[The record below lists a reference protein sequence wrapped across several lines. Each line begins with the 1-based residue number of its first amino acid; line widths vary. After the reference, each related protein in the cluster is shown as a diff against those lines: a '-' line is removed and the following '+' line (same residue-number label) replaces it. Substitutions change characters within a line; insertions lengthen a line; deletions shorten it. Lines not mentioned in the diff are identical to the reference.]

1 MDNKDKQRKIIY
13 LLIFLIPLLCL
24 IGIGIYKF
32 KYMETLFDENP
43 LIEEIEEVV
52 KSKPPKKENMP
63 IVPDIEEVQ
72 TADTSSEMT
81 IEEGIETEKMD
92 EAKAEQEAE
101 PASAEKKELTTIYI
115 PLTQSLFKK
124 SDVSENSF
132 TGKPRLTQTQRE
144 ELKIDE
150 IKTELNMKNIP
161 SEDLVPGKLYY
172 RGENGKLE
180 SFVYVNPN
188 GKIHE
193 YLIAYDPKG
202 NYVDCI
208 ETGLITTENG
218 KVKYASISI
227 NKLSVFELQ
236 PGKQSGKKEE
246 IVTEYSINPQ
256 LQFKKGKTFIKVL

>member
-1 MDNKDKQRKIIY
+1 MNNKNKYHTIIH
-13 LLIFLIPLLCL
+13 LLIFIIPLLLL

-32 KYMETLFDENP
+32 KYAEKAPDENP
-43 LIEEIEEVV
+43 IEEVIEEV
-52 KSKPPKKENMP
+52 TKQKTPKKENNIP
-63 IVPDIEEVQ
+63 IPDVEVVESE
-72 TADTSSEMT
+72 AVSSEMT
-81 IEEGIETEKMD
+81 EEQTAETEKS
-92 EAKAEQEAE
+92 EETHAKQETE
-101 PASAEKKELTTIYI
+101 MVPVEKKELTAIYI

-132 TGKPRLTQTQRE
+132 INKPRITQTQRE

-150 IKTELNMKNIP
+150 IKAELNMKNVP

-172 RGENGKLE
+172 HGENGRLE

-193 YLIAYDPKG
+193 YLVTYDPRG

-208 ETGLITTENG
+208 ENGLITSEHG
-218 KVKYASISI
+218 KVKYASLST
-227 NKLSVFELQ
+227 NKLSIFEIQ
-236 PGKQSGKKEE
+236 PAKQNGKKEE

-256 LQFKKGKTFIKVL
+256 LQFKRGKTFTKVL